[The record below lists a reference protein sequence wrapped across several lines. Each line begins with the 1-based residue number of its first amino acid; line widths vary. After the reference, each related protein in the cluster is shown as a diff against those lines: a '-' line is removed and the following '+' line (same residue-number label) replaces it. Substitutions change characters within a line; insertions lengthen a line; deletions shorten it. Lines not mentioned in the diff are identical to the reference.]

1 MENLVA
7 KSIDVDGNLVI
18 NNSTPEDRE
27 TLKKIQGISTEL
39 NAIEKGIV
47 SREEFNGLRQ
57 AVIEIK
63 NLLEKNRA
71 YWIKT
76 DDVQVSLTLLS
87 VKLIILKGNEYLG
100 KHVYSMALDYYD
112 QAVKIDPNYADA
124 WNNKGIALHN
134 LRRYKEDIECYD
146 MAIKI
151 NPNYADAWNNKG
163 VSLGKLGKYKEAI
176 ECNDRTVKID
186 PNYAKAWNNKG
197 IALHNMRR
205 YKEAIECNDR
215 AVKIDPNYADA
226 WNNKGV
232 SLGKLGKYKEAIEC
246 YDMAIKIDPNYAH
259 AWNNKGIA
267 LRILGKQKDANRC
280 FTNAKGLGLKP
291 HVFRQSFLKM
301 FRRDWRR
308 YR

>member
-7 KSIDVDGNLVI
+7 KSIHVDGNLVI
-18 NNSTPEDRE
+18 NNSTLEDRE

-39 NAIEKGIV
+39 NAIEKGIM

-71 YWIKT
+71 YWIKA
-76 DDVQVSLTLLS
+76 DDVQVSLTVLS

-112 QAVKIDPNYADA
+112 QVVKIDPNYADA

-134 LRRYKEDIECYD
+134 MRRYKEAIECYD

-163 VSLGKLGKYKEAI
+163 VSLGKLGK
-176 ECNDRTVKID
+176 
-186 PNYAKAWNNKG
+186 
-197 IALHNMRR
+197 

-259 AWNNKGIA
+259 AWNSKGNA
-267 LRILGKQKDANRC
+267 LRILGQQKDANRC

-301 FRRDWRR
+301 FRRDV
-308 YR
+308 